1 MGLLCNRGL
10 CVTYHFRWIHC
21 VHVNVV
27 HVANL
32 AGLRQRDQLEGHK
45 ETWLVEE
52 PLAIRIGQ
60 IPDATQH
67 NIAQSGLFQE
77 LSCRHGFNGT
87 RALWVNLQN
96 WHKCVKINRGVE
108 KHSCILASRG
118 RGRSGT
124 LPVYSRPRRWGC
136 ACRTPCWSP
145 NSSCLLSVFNCQF
158 ESNEEPRPR
167 TRRCTCS

>member
-32 AGLRQRDQLEGHK
+32 AGLRQRDQFEGHK

-96 WHKCVKINRGVE
+96 WHKCVKN
-108 KHSCILASRG
+108 
-118 RGRSGT
+118 
-124 LPVYSRPRRWGC
+124 
-136 ACRTPCWSP
+136 
-145 NSSCLLSVFNCQF
+145 Q
-158 ESNEEPRPR
+158 
-167 TRRCTCS
+167 